1 MKRIGILT
9 SGGDCSG
16 MNKVITT
23 FVQVCEHNQIEPYL
37 IYNGYEGLT
46 NGQIKKTTWNEVR
59 NWYDLPGS
67 KIYSSRFPEFE
78 NIETRK
84 QAVIQL
90 EKNHIDG
97 IIVCGGNGSY
107 LGALKLSELGVK
119 VICLPGTI
127 DNDVSS
133 SETTI
138 GFHSSLDYIVSTI
151 RSIRATME
159 SHHFISIVEIMGRNC
174 PDLTIF
180 AGIATHADYVITSEN
195 IKTPEELGLI
205 IKKLRK
211 INPSN
216 SILILVTELL
226 YGVGN
231 LPSLEKTCEIAS
243 KIAGEKIRQNVLGYA
258 QRGSVATAWDLINS
272 TRMATAAVNL
282 MKSGKANL
290 AIGNKG
296 NEIVAIDL
304 LQAINLKNPNRKKFI
319 EKFINLEKI

>member
-1 MKRIGILT
+1 MKKIGILT
-9 SGGDCSG
+9 SGGDCST

-46 NGQIKKTTWNEVR
+46 KGEIRKTNWNEVR
-59 NWYDLPGS
+59 TWYDLPGS

-78 NIETRK
+78 NLETRK
-84 QAVIQL
+84 KAVLQL
-90 EKNHIDG
+90 QKHHIDG
-97 IIVCGGNGSY
+97 LIVCGGNGSY
-107 LGALKLSELGVK
+107 IGASKLAELGIK
-119 VICLPGTI
+119 IITLPGTI

-138 GFHSSLDYIVSTI
+138 GFHSSLDYVVKTI

-159 SHHFISIVEIMGRNC
+159 SHHFVSIVEIMGRNC

-180 AGIATHADYVITSEN
+180 AGIATHADYIITGEN
-195 IKTPEELGLI
+195 IKTPEELGSI
-205 IKKLRK
+205 IAKLKKL
-211 INPSN
+211 NPAN

-226 YGVGN
+226 YGTN
-231 LPSLEKTCEIAS
+231 NFPSLEDTC
-243 KIAGEKIRQNVLGYA
+243 KIATKISGEKIRINVLSYA
-258 QRGSVATAWDLINS
+258 QRGSDPSAWDLINS
-272 TRMATAAVNL
+272 TRMTTAAVNL
-282 MKSGKANL
+282 MKSGKNNV

-296 NEIVAIDL
+296 NEVVAIDL
-304 LQAINLKNPNRKKFI
+304 LDAINLKSPSRKKFI